1 MAMHATRSVPGAMI
15 GHPDPLIPA
24 LRHMRAQVHA
34 MMGAEQTEYRR
45 GYLAAMRE
53 LAKALMEGKMV
64 IEAIVDERD
73 SRPRMRG
80 PLIDVEARTI
90 DDWVARLV
98 EDEYGVKDVTEAY
111 SGIVQLP
118 HDLTTD
124 RGVKYFAVTFYPG
137 ESPTVY
143 AVWQQA

>member
-1 MAMHATRSVPGAMI
+1 MT
-15 GHPDPLIPA
+15 PDPRYPIIPA

-34 MMGAEQTEYRR
+34 MMGTPPTEYRR

-53 LAKALMEGKMV
+53 LAKTLMEGKMTV
-64 IEAIVDERD
+64 TEAIVDERD
-73 SRPRMRG
+73 SCPRMRG
-80 PLIDVEARTI
+80 PLLDIEARTI

-98 EDEYGVKDVTEAY
+98 EDEYGVEDVTEAY

-137 ESPTVY
+137 EPPTVY
-143 AVWQQA
+143 AVWEQA